1 MTDKTPAPTPKPQR
15 LSAAQLKNLAHRE
28 ILTALAAVKRSTVVA
43 ADATPQEVKYAETLG
58 RELSKIARALGLL
71 EI

>member
-1 MTDKTPAPTPKPQR
+1 MTDKTPAPAPKPQR

-28 ILTALAAVKRSTVVA
+28 ISTALAAVKRSTAVT

-58 RELSKIARALGLL
+58 RELGKIARALGLL